1 MILNPRA
8 VRVYAYP
15 APADMRKGY
24 DGLCGLVR
32 DGLDRDPLTGDVF
45 LFCNR
50 NRNRAK
56 ALYYDGTGLCILMKR
71 LERGRFAKLWMDDAE
86 AKAVELTL
94 SELALYIEGSQLVG
108 KIELSPCEI
117 KVSTIAEWRG

>member
-56 ALYYDGTGLCILMKR
+56 VLYYDGTGLCILMKR

-94 SELALYIEGSQLVG
+94 SELSLYIEGSQLVG
-108 KIELSPCEI
+108 KVELSPCEI
-117 KVSTIAEWRG
+117 RASPIAEWRV